1 MLQQGVWLLP
11 QVLQSCNNDANV
23 RSCNYVARLFFY
35 AVKASSRQGAK
46 RAQRRQEG
54 AKTPSF
60 PAGYGTRRTTYPP
73 LAGVARSAGG
83 GPAKKDAKFSRR
95 LWHEKDH
102 VSPAGGGGAQRRGWT
117 RKEEVRN
124 MLFSGISLK
133 ALSICS
139 GISSAYTSPM
149 RELCLA
155 YTRTCQVIDS

>member
-73 LAGVARSAGG
+73 LALAREGQRIPRWRGWRAAPGVDLQRKTPSFPAGYGTRRTTYPPLAGVARSAGG
-83 GPAKKDAKFSRR
+83 GPAK
-95 LWHEKDH
+95 
-102 VSPAGGGGAQRRGWT
+102 
-117 RKEEVRN
+117 RK
-124 MLFSGISLK
+124 LGTCSSLVYHSK
-133 ALSICS
+133 RFVYAL
-139 GISSAYTSPM
+139 
-149 RELCLA
+149 
-155 YTRTCQVIDS
+155 V

>member
-35 AVKASSRQGAK
+35 AVKASSRQDAK
-46 RAQRRQEG
+46 RAQRRQVFPPAMAREG
-54 AKTPSF
+54 PRI
-60 PAGYGTRRTTYPP
+60 PRW
-73 LAGVARSAGG
+73 
-83 GPAKKDAKFSRR
+83 
-95 LWHEKDH
+95 LWHEKDN